1 MIDYSRPCRCR
12 GFGLW
17 SCLHTLRVSVSYSC
31 FLETDVIGVRVCVCA
46 CVFLCVYLC
55 LHLCPCVFCA
65 CGVLCFCFFH
75 SVFLSQESQR
85 LQGKISKWYK
95 LPWSEVERSVRGL
108 SYGKT
113 DFCGTASCQRGLI
126 MLFLGVAV
134 CVCTLQS
141 LHRISI
147 FDCFLHYR
155 CMVLKLLIFEQC
167 I

>member
-1 MIDYSRPCRCR
+1 M
-12 GFGLW
+12 
-17 SCLHTLRVSVSYSC
+17 
-31 FLETDVIGVRVCVCA
+31 IGVRVCVCVRV
-46 CVFLCVYLC
+46 CVFLCVSVFASVPVCLLC
-55 LHLCPCVFCA
+55 MRCSLFLF
-65 CGVLCFCFFH
+65 FFH

-126 MLFLGVAV
+126 MLFLRVAV

-155 CMVLKLLIFEQC
+155 CMVLKLLIFEHC

>member
-1 MIDYSRPCRCR
+1 MFVC
-12 GFGLW
+12 
-17 SCLHTLRVSVSYSC
+17 
-31 FLETDVIGVRVCVCA
+31 VRV
-46 CVFLCVYLC
+46 CVFLCVSVFASVPVCLLC
-55 LHLCPCVFCA
+55 MRCSLFLF
-65 CGVLCFCFFH
+65 FFH

-95 LPWSEVERSVRGL
+95 LPWSEVEWSVRGL

-126 MLFLGVAV
+126 MLFLRVAV

-141 LHRISI
+141 FHRISI

-155 CMVLKLLIFEQC
+155 CMVLKLLIFEHC